1 MSILDNLD
9 LFEQHD
15 REMEKALS
23 RLPECCHCDQP
34 IQQEMAV
41 RICGKW
47 YCDACRNI
55 YFREVVE
62 EVFV

>member
-1 MSILDNLD
+1 MSIPDNLD
-9 LFEQHD
+9 LFDRYD
-15 REMEKALS
+15 REQETALS

-41 RICGKW
+41 RIGGKW
-47 YCDACRNI
+47 YCDSCLNI
-55 YFREVVE
+55 YFREVVD

>member
-1 MSILDNLD
+1 MSIPDNLD

-23 RLPECCHCDQP
+23 RLPKCDQCEQP

-41 RICGKW
+41 RISGKW
-47 YCDACRNI
+47 YCDSCLDI
-55 YFREVVE
+55 YFREVVD